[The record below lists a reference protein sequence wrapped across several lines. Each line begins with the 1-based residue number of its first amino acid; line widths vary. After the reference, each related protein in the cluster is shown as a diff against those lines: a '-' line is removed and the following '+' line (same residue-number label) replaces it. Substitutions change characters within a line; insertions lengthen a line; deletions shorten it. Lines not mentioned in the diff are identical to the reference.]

1 MSTDTSF
8 SIVRSFKSFF
18 IGTFFSRISG
28 LLRDIL
34 MAFFFGTSPHIAAF
48 MVAYRFANLFRRL
61 LGEASFQAGFVPH
74 YENLRLEDKKK
85 ASIFYRDL
93 FFSITFLLATIILLT
108 EMFLFSSSSLFKN
121 NETIN
126 LTKIMLVGL
135 VFICLYALNSS
146 FLQCHQSYFLPSVAP
161 AIFNVVWIGCA
172 IFFRN
177 VETEKFIFILA
188 FFIVVA
194 FFFQYL
200 TTAFSSFRI
209 VRQDLNLKELIKFK
223 LFTKDIKKLVKPILL
238 SIIGISAVQINS
250 ALDAVF
256 ATLAE
261 KEGPAYLWYAIRL
274 YQLPLALFAI
284 AISSAILPPLSRAF
298 KLDDFL
304 NFKRFFSFGMAK
316 SFAFMLPSSIAL
328 IILGPSIINLIFAR
342 GAFDTFALIN
352 TNNCLFGYAIGLCFA
367 TFVMIIST
375 AFYAKKE
382 YFIPTVAAIISVIAN
397 IFLNLIFIYYFHLK
411 STSIAIA
418 TSFSAILNFAIL
430 SFFLKKRIKDIFSKN
445 LIYSCVN
452 TFFCTAFAAFVTIF
466 IGYLLQDPT
475 INFLLNKKF
484 VFPKIFLDKAL
495 SFFKIS
501 SIYVITLFVSAYFLK
516 NKEILEI
523 VAKYRK
529 PTL

>member
-8 SIVRSFKSFF
+8 SIARSFKSFF

-93 FFSITFLLATIILLT
+93 FFSITFLLAIIILLT

-209 VRQDLNLKELIKFK
+209 VRQDLNLK
-223 LFTKDIKKLVKPILL
+223 
-238 SIIGISAVQINS
+238 
-250 ALDAVF
+250 
-256 ATLAE
+256 
-261 KEGPAYLWYAIRL
+261 
-274 YQLPLALFAI
+274 
-284 AISSAILPPLSRAF
+284 
-298 KLDDFL
+298 
-304 NFKRFFSFGMAK
+304 
-316 SFAFMLPSSIAL
+316 
-328 IILGPSIINLIFAR
+328 
-342 GAFDTFALIN
+342 
-352 TNNCLFGYAIGLCFA
+352 
-367 TFVMIIST
+367 
-375 AFYAKKE
+375 
-382 YFIPTVAAIISVIAN
+382 
-397 IFLNLIFIYYFHLK
+397 
-411 STSIAIA
+411 
-418 TSFSAILNFAIL
+418 
-430 SFFLKKRIKDIFSKN
+430 
-445 LIYSCVN
+445 
-452 TFFCTAFAAFVTIF
+452 
-466 IGYLLQDPT
+466 
-475 INFLLNKKF
+475 
-484 VFPKIFLDKAL
+484 
-495 SFFKIS
+495 
-501 SIYVITLFVSAYFLK
+501 
-516 NKEILEI
+516 
-523 VAKYRK
+523 
-529 PTL
+529 